1 MNPKLDFIFNR
12 HSIRKFTPELVSDAL
27 IRDLLEAAMAAP
39 SATNMQSWHFV
50 VVREPALLEELHKVM
65 PFGKMVA
72 PLAVIVCGDL
82 GNFKRLIAENYWVQ
96 DCSAATENLLLA
108 AVALGLGAVWCGVSP
123 IKTMVK
129 RVSEVLKLPSTQIPL
144 NVIYV
149 GHPAEVKEPGTKFN
163 EKKVSYD
170 RFKA

>member
-1 MNPKLDFIFNR
+1 MNTKLDFIFNR

-50 VVREPALLEELHKVM
+50 VVREPTLLEELRKVM
-65 PFGKMVA
+65 TFGKMVA

-82 GNFKRLIAENYWVQ
+82 GNLKRLIAENYWVQ

-129 RVSEVLKLPSTQIPL
+129 RVSEVLKLPSTLIPL
-144 NVIYV
+144 NVVYV